1 MCFYR
6 VLPLF
11 SREQRRVDL
20 WRHDRPPRL
29 SGTQLC
35 DSERASLLRPGT
47 FKSET
52 LVEPIASEAFEGLSR
67 SIRKVAF
74 GRGWECVS
82 LKPGFV
88 RLG

>member
-1 MCFYR
+1 M
-6 VLPLF
+6 
-11 SREQRRVDL
+11 
-20 WRHDRPPRL
+20 WRHGRRSRL
-29 SGTQLC
+29 SGIQLC
-35 DSERASLLRPGT
+35 DSERASFLRPGV

-52 LVEPIASEAFEGLSR
+52 LIEPIASEAFEGLSR

-74 GRGWECVS
+74 GRGRECVS